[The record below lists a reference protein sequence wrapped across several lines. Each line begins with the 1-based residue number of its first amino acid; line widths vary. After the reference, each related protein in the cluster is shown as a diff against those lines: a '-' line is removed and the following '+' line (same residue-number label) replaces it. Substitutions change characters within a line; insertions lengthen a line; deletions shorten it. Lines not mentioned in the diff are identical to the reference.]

1 MRVLGIDTATHCGGI
16 AILEDEQ
23 LLASLVLNIKKTHS
37 ERLLRDVDYLM
48 KECELEMRDTDGI
61 AVCIGP
67 GSFTGVRIG
76 MACAKG
82 LAFASGKP
90 LVGVSSLLA
99 LAERNAEPGILI
111 CPVLDARRSE
121 IFGAAY
127 RVRDNSR
134 DLMEALPGRAEPLE
148 QFLLQIKESAL
159 FCGEGSI
166 KFRDKI
172 KNILG
177 ERAHFASALRNLPS
191 AVEIAL
197 LGMKRLV
204 SGEQDDLAKLSPLYL
219 RAHDAIPPTKS
230 HDKR

>member
-1 MRVLGIDTATHCGGI
+1 MRVLGLDTATHCGGI

-23 LLASLVLNIKKTHS
+23 VLASLVLNIKKTHS
-37 ERLLRDVDYLM
+37 ERLLRDVDYLL
-48 KECELEMRDTDGI
+48 KECGIEIKDLDGI

-82 LAFASGKP
+82 LAFSSGKS
-90 LVGVSSLLA
+90 LVGVSSFHA
-99 LAERNAEPGILI
+99 LTLRNAEPGKLI

-127 RVRDNSR
+127 RIREGSEEFIEV
-134 DLMEALPGRAEPLE
+134 MPGRAEPLE
-148 QFLLQIKESAL
+148 QFLRQIKEPAL
-159 FCGEGSI
+159 FCGDGSI
-166 KFRDKI
+166 KFRETI

-177 ERAHFASALRNLPS
+177 DKALFAPGHRSLPS

-197 LGMKRLV
+197 LGMKRLA
-204 SGEQDDLAKLSPLYL
+204 SGEQDDLAELSPLYL
-219 RAHDAIPPTKS
+219 RAHDARPLTNTHAIE
-230 HDKR
+230 

>member
-16 AILEDEQ
+16 AILEDDR

-48 KECELEMRDTDGI
+48 KECGLEMRDMDGV

-82 LAFASGKP
+82 LAFASGKQ
-90 LVGVSSLLA
+90 LAGVSSLPA
-99 LAERNAEPGILI
+99 LAVRNAEPGVLI
-111 CPVLDARRSE
+111 CPVLDARRGE

-127 RVRDNSR
+127 RLREKSG
-134 DLMEALPGRAEPLE
+134 DLMETLPGRAEPLE
-148 QFLLQIKESAL
+148 QFLLQIKETAL
-159 FCGEGSI
+159 FCGDGSI
-166 KFRDKI
+166 LFRDTI
-172 KNILG
+172 QNTLG
-177 ERAHFASALRNLPS
+177 ERARFASALRNLPS

-197 LGMKRLV
+197 LGMKRLIA
-204 SGEQDDLAKLSPLYL
+204 GEQDDLAKLSPVYL
-219 RAHDAIPPTKS
+219 RAHDAKS
-230 HDKR
+230 LAKPRVKE